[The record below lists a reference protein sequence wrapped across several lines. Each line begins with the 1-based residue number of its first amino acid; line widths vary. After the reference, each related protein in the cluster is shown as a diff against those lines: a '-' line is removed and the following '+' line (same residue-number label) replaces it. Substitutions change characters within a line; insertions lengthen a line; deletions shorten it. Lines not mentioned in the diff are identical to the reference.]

1 LLWALE
7 IDWNEGDVMLNGFK
21 LSRLV
26 GLFLLLMPIAAHA
39 QTAAPGQPANTA
51 AVDSNYQ
58 IGPGDELQV
67 FVWKNPDLSVT
78 VPVRPD
84 GKISTPLVA
93 DMQAQGK
100 TPTQLAGDLKS
111 ALSKYVQDPMVTVLV
126 KSFAAPGSS
135 ASIRVIGAAATPKSV
150 PYRAGLTVLDVM
162 IDVGGLSTYA
172 DGNDAKLIR
181 KENGTSRTIPLH
193 LADLVKSGD
202 MKANM
207 TLMPGDIIDIPQRW
221 F

>member
-1 LLWALE
+1 
-7 IDWNEGDVMLNGFK
+7 MMNGFK
-21 LSRLV
+21 LS
-26 GLFLLLMPIAAHA
+26 GFFALFLLLVPAAA
-39 QTAAPGQPANTA
+39 QAQSTPPSQPAMTTA
-51 AVDSNYQ
+51 PQNSNYK
-58 IGPGDELQV
+58 IGPGDQLQI

-100 TPTQLAGDLKS
+100 TPTELAADLKM

-126 KSFAAPGSS
+126 KSVASPTGS

-150 PYRAGLTVLDVM
+150 PYRAGMTVLDVM

-181 KENGTSRTIPLH
+181 NVDGTSQTFHLH

-202 MKANM
+202 IKANM
-207 TLMPGDIIDIPQRW
+207 KVQPGDIIEIPERW